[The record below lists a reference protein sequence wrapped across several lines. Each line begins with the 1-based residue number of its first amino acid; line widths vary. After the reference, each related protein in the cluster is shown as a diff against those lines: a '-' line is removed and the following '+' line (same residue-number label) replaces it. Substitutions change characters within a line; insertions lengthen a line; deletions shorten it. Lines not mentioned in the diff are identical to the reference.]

1 MQLNAMSDVR
11 IILIGGFQLPGHL
24 TISESGVT
32 EDAIEVPEN
41 GKLRLIGSGME
52 KIEKL
57 EASWLVRRDSIVYL
71 YFKTWRDT
79 GKDARDLVMY
89 YTDKSGKLENAY
101 RRDVWASCELLDFK
115 NPDFDQAA
123 RKHAQLNVSL
133 APYDY
138 QTNGL

>member
-11 IILIGGFQLPGHL
+11 IILIGGFQLPGLL
-24 TISESGVT
+24 TVSESGVT

-41 GKLRLIGSGME
+41 GKIRLIGSGIE

-57 EASWLVRRDSIVYL
+57 EVTYLFRRDLVTYL
-71 YFKTWRDT
+71 YMKGWRDS

-115 NPDFDQAA
+115 APDFDQGA
-123 RKHAQLNVSL
+123 RKHAQGNFSL

-138 QTNGL
+138 QTNSL